1 VRVDATQWEIRRVR
15 GRLASLQE
23 RAGASAQRTE
33 LVDEALQQLGTTV
46 EELRV
51 AEEELR
57 QQNEELVAAR
67 EALEVERR
75 RYQDLFEFAPD
86 GYVVTDANGI
96 IQEANR
102 AAGELLRVPLR
113 FLIGKP
119 LGLFVTREGNHTF
132 HTALTQ
138 LARED
143 PERAWEL
150 CLQPRDGDPLEVG
163 LKVSTVRDDDG
174 RLVALRWL
182 FRDLS
187 ERKRAQALAEADR
200 LKTTLLSVVS
210 HDLQTP
216 LAIIKASAANL
227 RRRLDGAGVPCD
239 TDEIITEIDAEAD
252 RLSRLVSDLLD
263 LTRLQAGAWKPV
275 REWHDLP
282 EILGTV
288 LARFENRTAARVCVR
303 LPVDLPMV
311 YVDGVQVGQVL
322 WNLLDNALKYS
333 PGDAVVEV
341 GAWMEDADLCLSVSD
356 RGPGVLAGERERI
369 FMPFYRSAAAG
380 GADGVRGSGL
390 GLAICRDLVEAH
402 GGRIWAENGPD
413 GGAAFRIRLPVPP
426 RVAEVLTE
434 DPECPLHRPD
444 AVPSWEERPCDAV
457 VPWSCATSRA
467 PEQTERDPT
476 HHGGR

>member
-15 GRLASLQE
+15 GHLASLQE

-67 EALEVERR
+67 EALEAERR
-75 RYQDLFEFAPD
+75 RYHDLFEFAPD
-86 GYVVTDANGI
+86 GYVVTDDNGI

-119 LGLFVTREGNHTF
+119 LGLFVTREGSHAF

-182 FRDLS
+182 FRDLA
-187 ERKRAQALAEADR
+187 ERNRAQALAEADR

-239 TDEIITEIDAEAD
+239 TDEIIAEIDAEAD

-288 LARFENRTAARVCVR
+288 LARFDHRTAARVCAP
-303 LPVDLPMV
+303 LPVDLPMI
-311 YVDGVQVGQVL
+311 YVDGVQIGQVL

-341 GAWMEDADLCLSVSD
+341 VAWMEETDLCLTVSD
-356 RGPGVLAGERERI
+356 RGPGVPAGERERI
-369 FMPFYRSAAAG
+369 FMPFYRSVAAG
-380 GADGVRGSGL
+380 GAEGVRGSGL
-390 GLAICRDLVEAH
+390 GLAICLDLVEAH
-402 GGRIWAENGPD
+402 GGRIWVENGPD

-426 RVAEVLTE
+426 RIAELSTE
-434 DPECPLHRPD
+434 EMECLLHRPHP
-444 AVPSWEERPCDAV
+444 VPQR
-457 VPWSCATSRA
+457 
-467 PEQTERDPT
+467 
-476 HHGGR
+476 

>member
-1 VRVDATQWEIRRVR
+1 VRVNATQWEIRRVR
-15 GRLASLQE
+15 GRLAELQE
-23 RAGASAQRTE
+23 RAVASAQRTE

-67 EALEVERR
+67 EALEAERR

-119 LGLFVTREGNHTF
+119 LGLFVTREGSHAF

-143 PERAWEL
+143 PGRAWEL
-150 CLQPRDGDPLEVG
+150 CLQPCDGDPIEVG
-163 LKVSTVRDDDG
+163 LKVSTVRDDYG

-182 FRDLS
+182 FRDIA

-227 RRRLDGAGVPCD
+227 RRRLEGAGVPCD
-239 TDEIITEIDAEAD
+239 TGQIVDEIDAEAD

-275 REWHDLP
+275 REWHDLA
-282 EILGTV
+282 EILGTL
-288 LARFENRTAARVCVR
+288 LARFDDRTAARVCDR

-311 YVDGVQVGQVL
+311 FVDGVQIGQVL

-341 GAWMEDADLCLSVSD
+341 GACMEDTDLRLTVSD
-356 RGPGVLAGERERI
+356 RGPGVPAAERERI
-369 FMPFYRSAAAG
+369 FMPFYRSAAVG

-402 GGRIWAENGPD
+402 GGCIWVENCPD
-413 GGAAFRIRLPVPP
+413 GGAAFQFRLPVPP
-426 RVAEVLTE
+426 RIAESAAE
-434 DPECPLHRPD
+434 EPEWPLLHPD
-444 AVPSWEERPCDAV
+444 AVP
-457 VPWSCATSRA
+457 
-467 PEQTERDPT
+467 
-476 HHGGR
+476 GR